1 MKNLIKVILTSGFIA
16 LLISFKQPETQAI
29 NEEITLITNT
39 SISESEITTA
49 EVNGYFT
56 GEKVRSNHGQNIQI
70 DVMKKSTH
78 EGGKIALDI
87 LRIYASE
94 MDKFYLK
101 QVFQGKMTAPRMFG
115 SEADLVKYVAET
127 PGCIGI
133 ISSKTATQNVNRI
146 VIK

>member
-1 MKNLIKVILTSGFIA
+1 MKNLIKIILTSGFIA
-16 LLISFKQPETQAI
+16 LLISFKQPETQTI

-56 GEKVRSNHGQNIQI
+56 GEKVRWKHGQNIQI
-70 DVMKKSTH
+70 AIMKSSTH
-78 EGGKIALDI
+78 AGEIIARDI
-87 LRIYASE
+87 LRVSASD